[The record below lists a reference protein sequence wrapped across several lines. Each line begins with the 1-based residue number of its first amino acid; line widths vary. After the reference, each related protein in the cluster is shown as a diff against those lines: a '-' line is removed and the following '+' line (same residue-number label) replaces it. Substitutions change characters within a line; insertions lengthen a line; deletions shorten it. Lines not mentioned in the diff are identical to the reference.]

1 MGKIYLELFSDNG
14 QPIFCETELLNWLSL
29 NLQYFNWWKEWFGVV
44 FFGVV
49 LDRLWQRRNEY
60 TFQQKWITNASLIAS
75 IDALVHDFHNNKTV
89 QLSLNVDG
97 VSNMYSDSAK
107 NKRYWSST
115 LNCDR
120 AVSSEVVCCFER
132 FKWQVHNGLLL
143 EIWFLQCA

>member
-29 NLQYFNWWKEWFGVV
+29 NLQYSKLVEGMVWSSV
-44 FFGVV
+44 FGVV
-49 LDRLWQRRNEY
+49 LDRLWQSRNEY

-75 IDALVHDFHNNKTV
+75 INTLVHDFHNNKIV
-89 QLSLNVDG
+89 QVSLKVDG
-97 VSNMYSDSAK
+97 VSDMYSDSAN

-120 AVSSEVVCCFER
+120 AVSSEVVVLF
-132 FKWQVHNGLLL
+132 
-143 EIWFLQCA
+143 